1 MKIKDA
7 ITLFQFHQQSSLKQ
21 RTKDSYHFLLQRF
34 SEFCGDRE
42 FELMGSDMVPVP

>member
-1 MKIKDA
+1 
-7 ITLFQFHQQSSLKQ
+7 
-21 RTKDSYHFLLQRF
+21 LQRF